1 MLYPTLVVK
10 GKVSAELMGYGMSS
24 QTLAVWRKVSSV
36 LVEYGMFSPTL
47 VEVEGNQ
54 FLTISL
60 VQLDLDFSSQDQ
72 R

>member
-47 VEVEGNQ
+47 VEVE
-54 FLTISL
+54 
-60 VQLDLDFSSQDQ
+60 
-72 R
+72 